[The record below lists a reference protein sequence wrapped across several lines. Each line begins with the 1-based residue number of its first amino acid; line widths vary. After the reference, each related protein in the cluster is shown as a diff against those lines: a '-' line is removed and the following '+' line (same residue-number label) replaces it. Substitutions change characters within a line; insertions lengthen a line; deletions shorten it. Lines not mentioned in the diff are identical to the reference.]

1 MITILQLSA
10 EDLRAEIKKCFQESL
25 AEINNSPTTPILND
39 RCDLSEAC
47 NITGLKKSSIY
58 RLSMDN
64 LIPFQKYGKR
74 LVFSRKSLLEWIES
88 RTIGTQEASDTL
100 RQSAIKKLRK

>member
-1 MITILQLSA
+1 MQQILQLNMD
-10 EDLRAEIKKCFQESL
+10 DLRKVFQEFREEEKQNL
-25 AEINNSPTTPILND
+25 TPIINQPD
-39 RCDLSEAC
+39 RIDLSEAC
-47 NITGLKKSSIY
+47 NITGLKKSTIY

-64 LIPFQKYGKR
+64 NIPFQKYGKR